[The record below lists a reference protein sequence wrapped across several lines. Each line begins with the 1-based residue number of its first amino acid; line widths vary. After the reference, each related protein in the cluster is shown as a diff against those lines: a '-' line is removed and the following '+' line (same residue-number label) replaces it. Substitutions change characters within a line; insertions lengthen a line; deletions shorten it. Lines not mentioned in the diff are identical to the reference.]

1 MRRTLSM
8 LVAALALLAGM
19 APVSPASAGTP
30 NHADESGR
38 HTRFTQTNL
47 VSDIPG
53 RAPLQDPKL
62 VNPWG
67 LALGPTGPLW
77 VANNGTGVATVYA
90 GGARGVTK
98 QPLEVS
104 IEGGAPTGEVFNDT
118 REFVVK
124 GAPAT
129 FIFSSESGAITA
141 WNRNTGTTAVRVA
154 GAPGAIYK
162 GLALLHTR
170 HGAFLLATDFHN
182 GRIDVFDGRFR
193 RLRLPGGRFHDP
205 SIPRGFAPFNVAVL
219 GDSVFVTY
227 AKQDADAEDDVPGPG
242 LGFVVKYRQFGRV
255 HHRFASRGP
264 LNAPWGLVIAPRS
277 FGDFAGDVLVGN
289 FGDGR
294 INAFTPRGRFEGA
307 LRRPDGRP
315 IEIDG
320 LWALVRGTRTTGGTD
335 AVWFSSGPD
344 DETHGLVGL
353 LRKARK
359 H

>member
-1 MRRTLSM
+1 MA
-8 LVAALALLAGM
+8 VLALLTGM
-19 APVSPASAGTP
+19 APTRPASANTP
-30 NHADESGR
+30 NRADGMDWR
-38 HTRFTQTNL
+38 TRFTETDL

-53 RAPLQDPKL
+53 RARLQDPKL

-90 GGARGVTK
+90 GGAKGVTK
-98 QPLEVS
+98 LALEVTV
-104 IEGGAPTGEVFNDT
+104 EGGAPTGEVFNDT
-118 REFVVK
+118 GHFAVK
-124 GAPAT
+124 GAPAN

-193 RLRLPGGRFHDP
+193 RLRPHSGRFDDP
-205 SIPRGFAPFNVAVL
+205 SIPPGFAPFNVAVL
-219 GDSVFVTY
+219 GGSVFVTY

-242 LGFVVKYRQFGRV
+242 LGFVVEYRRFGRS

-294 INAFTPRGRFEGA
+294 INAFTPRGRWRGA

-320 LWALVRGTRTTGGTD
+320 LWALLRGTSTTGGTD
-335 AVWFSSGPD
+335 AVWFSSGPN
-344 DETHGLVGL
+344 DERHGLVGL
-353 LRKARK
+353 LRKARL

>member
-1 MRRTLSM
+1 MRRTLGM
-8 LVAALALLAGM
+8 LMAALALLAGM
-19 APVSPASAGTP
+19 APTRPASAESPGR
-30 NHADESGR
+30 ADGLGR
-38 HTRFTQTNL
+38 HTRFTETDL

-67 LALGPTGPLW
+67 LALSPTGPLW
-77 VANNGTGVATVYA
+77 AANNGTGVATVYA
-90 GGARGVTK
+90 GGAKGVKK
-98 QPLEVS
+98 QALEVTV
-104 IEGGAPTGEVFNDT
+104 EGGAPTGEVFNNT
-118 REFVVK
+118 AEFAVK

-154 GAPGAIYK
+154 GARGAIYK

-193 RLRLPGGRFHDP
+193 RLRLPGKRFNDP

-219 GDSVFVTY
+219 GRSVFVTY

-242 LGFVVKYRQFGRV
+242 LGFVVEYRRFGRF

-294 INAFTPRGRFEGA
+294 INAFTRHGRWRGA

-320 LWALVRGTRTTGGTD
+320 LWSLLRGTPTTGGTD
-335 AVWFSSGPD
+335 AVWFSAGPN

-353 LRKARK
+353 LRKARL

>member
-1 MRRTLSM
+1 MFM
-8 LVAALALLAGM
+8 AVLAVLAGM
-19 APVSPASAGTP
+19 APTRPASAGTS
-30 NHADESGR
+30 NRADELGWR
-38 HTRFTQTNL
+38 TRFTQTDL

-53 RAPLQDPKL
+53 RAPLRDPKL

-77 VANNGTGVATVYA
+77 AANNGTGVATVYA
-90 GGARGVTK
+90 GGAKGVTK
-98 QPLEVS
+98 QPLEVTV
-104 IEGGAPTGEVFNDT
+104 EGGAPTGEVFNNTAD
-118 REFVVK
+118 FKVK

-154 GAPGAIYK
+154 GAPGSIYK

-182 GRIDVFDGRFR
+182 RRIDVFDGKFR
-193 RLRLPGGRFHDP
+193 RLRLPSGRFDDP
-205 SIPRGFAPFNVAVL
+205 SIPSGFAPFNVAVL
-219 GDSVFVTY
+219 GRSVFVTY
-227 AKQDADAEDDVPGPG
+227 AKQDANAEDDVPGPG
-242 LGFVVKYRQFGRV
+242 LGFVVEYRRFGRS

-277 FGDFAGDVLVGN
+277 FGDFAGNVLVGN

-294 INAFTPRGRFEGA
+294 INAFTPHGRWRGA

-320 LWALVRGTRTTGGTD
+320 LWALLRGTPATGGTD
-335 AVWFSSGPD
+335 AVWFSSGPN

-353 LRKARK
+353 LRKARL